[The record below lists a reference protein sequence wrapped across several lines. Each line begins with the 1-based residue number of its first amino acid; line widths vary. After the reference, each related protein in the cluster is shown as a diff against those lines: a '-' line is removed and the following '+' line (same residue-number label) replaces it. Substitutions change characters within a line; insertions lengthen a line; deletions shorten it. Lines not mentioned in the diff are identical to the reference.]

1 MQVLTCSEA
10 HPGLCATVDKW
21 CIEQVKACTKAANTF
36 FDAAAVPTYSHCRV
50 AGEGDY
56 QASSWF
62 QLAHNRMAGLALNM
76 LAMCELD
83 LGSGNVSKSEWDS
96 GFVYLRAVTFFGKLW
111 LATGE
116 ANPVN
121 GVYLA
126 RAPVD
131 TEHDR
136 SAGDYMRLVADWEP
150 TCLAHVVQVLP
161 PIAHHAQRARASF
174 LTASTLKIL
183 SCVQDDHPRRKEA
196 RQQSRVVIVGP
207 GTRNA
212 GDPGD
217 AGSNEGSEAGSN
229 ADSHSVHSGDDVEQI
244 DVDVDAAVQ
253 DRPDQKRP
261 FGPWTLSEIW
271 SNKKTP
277 KAKQ

>member
-1 MQVLTCSEA
+1 
-10 HPGLCATVDKW
+10 
-21 CIEQVKACTKAANTF
+21 
-36 FDAAAVPTYSHCRV
+36 
-50 AGEGDY
+50 
-56 QASSWF
+56 
-62 QLAHNRMAGLALNM
+62 M

-96 GFVYLRAVTFFGKLW
+96 GFVYMKTVTFFGKLW
-111 LATGE
+111 LAAGE

-150 TCLAHVVQVLP
+150 SISAHEVQVFP

-174 LTASTLKIL
+174 LTASTSKIVR
-183 SCVQDDHPRRKEA
+183 CVQDDHPRRKGA
-196 RQQSRVVIVGP
+196 RQKSGVVIVGP
-207 GTRNA
+207 GSRNA

-217 AGSNEGSEAGSN
+217 AGSNEGIEAGSD
-229 ADSHSVHSGDDVEQI
+229 ADSHSVHSGHDVEQI
-244 DVDVDAAVQ
+244 DVDLDLGRCPRFGRIKNTKKQNNNKSNRKQVEERARGLGCELRAALRRQPAVQ
-253 DRPDQKRP
+253 EQRDCLG
-261 FGPWTLSEIW
+261 FCT
-271 SNKKTP
+271 
-277 KAKQ
+277 